1 MPFEMFYH
9 VNFQRVRGVC
19 NDYLTTLGTSPFD
32 AAFHLTSI
40 GRAVEGAPRLG
51 DEPVG
56 ADLPHL
62 ESAEPDPLNWCVR
75 PSLPTHRKAPLFQVG
90 LSYPRSCFQYIQDRS
105 GNCSCGPSALANL
118 GHPTIHQKLLNTQI
132 RPVKRAFPS
141 LAFSA
146 LTT

>member
-19 NDYLTTLGTSPFD
+19 NDYLTTLGTNPFD

-62 ESAEPDPLNWCVR
+62 ESAEPDPLNGVCG
-75 PSLPTHRKAPLFQVG
+75 PAYPHTGKH
-90 LSYPRSCFQYIQDRS
+90 LSSRLAFLIQDLVFSIFRID
-105 GNCSCGPSALANL
+105 LATAPAV
-118 GHPTIHQKLLNTQI
+118 HP
-132 RPVKRAFPS
+132 R
-141 LAFSA
+141 
-146 LTT
+146 